1 MNKLLALFSSNDFSI
16 AENEF
21 KKILNENTKI
31 LCFSG
36 ADYNWQINNPKE
48 LQQGGKYYKEQYEPF
63 KDFSVTE
70 DHFYIVHP
78 KDDKETIKSRFTYCD
93 VIFLAG
99 GHMCVLEQLLN
110 NFGLWKLIKMCDK
123 HIIGVSAGAL
133 LQLDKY
139 DITPYIDK
147 DYDYYEEC
155 YGLGLIKNLRL
166 IVHYHDDYDKHQ
178 EILDYLTDKIVDEM
192 YDTNKDIMLIAL
204 SDNEGIII
212 DDEKDFKLKIFGRDD
227 QNE

>member
-1 MNKLLALFSSNDFSI
+1 MNKLLFLFSNDDFSI

-21 KKILNENTKI
+21 KKILNENTKV

-36 ADYNWQINNPKE
+36 ADMDWQINNPKE
-48 LQQGGKYYKEQYEPF
+48 LLQGGNYYNERYEPF
-63 KDFSVTE
+63 KDFGVTE

-78 KDDKETIKSRFTYCD
+78 KDDKETIKNRFTYCD
-93 VIFLAG
+93 IIFLAG

-133 LQLDKY
+133 IQLDKY

-147 DYDYYEEC
+147 DYDYYEVCE
-155 YGLGLIKNLRL
+155 GLGLVKNLRL
-166 IVHYHDDYDKHQ
+166 IVHYKDDYDKHH
-178 EILDYLTDKIVDEM
+178 EIIQYLTDIIVEEM
-192 YDTNKDIMLIAL
+192 YESNKDIMLIAL
-204 SDNEGIII
+204 SDNEGIVI
-212 DDEKDFKLKIFGRDD
+212 DDEEDYKLRIYGK
-227 QNE
+227 E